1 MLEIYS
7 TTPSLGKR
15 VCDESHMIKSHNFQN
30 DYVIQFKQ
38 DFISDQR

>member
-15 VCDESHMIKSHNFQN
+15 VGDESHMIKSHNFQN

>member
-15 VCDESHMIKSHNFQN
+15 VGVESYMIKSYNFQN
-30 DYVIQFKQ
+30 DYVIQFNQ